1 MCPLGPLARSMRDSI
16 TKLVSISFF
25 GGLIGRGLR
34 YGFNVVIA
42 RGLGFEALGVF
53 AFGMVVMKGGGVFAR
68 LGLDSAAK
76 KFIPI
81 YRTDDDPA
89 KVSGTVLICL
99 VAPLLAGTAVAS
111 ALYLGYDVIEALVGT
126 TFHPTTRLFILS
138 IPLIAVMMVGVNAT
152 YGLKQ
157 TKYSVYIRDF
167 GQSIVALV
175 LMATTAFVFSDLDL
189 LIIGYLAS
197 IVFGIFLAV
206 VFLLREGALRFDIR
220 PDFEYKKIFVFSLP
234 LTLAASIQYLVS
246 WTDILVLGVFVP
258 SDAVGLYQAAYQ
270 TSVLLV
276 IVLQSANSIFPS
288 LAADLHESGQN
299 EQLARVY
306 SAVTR
311 WVTYLTVL
319 GLAFVL
325 VYASELLS
333 IFGPTVP
340 QAQTALMI
348 LALGQT
354 INAAVG
360 PTGFLLIM
368 TGYERLQLVNNVVAA
383 ILNLGL
389 NLVLIQLYGII
400 GAAVATAIS
409 LSILNTLR
417 LVEVWYLLNL
427 QPYSWKYRKGAMAIA
442 VTFPVLLLN
451 QLLPLPSL
459 LQVFVGGLAAL
470 IVFTVITWQLGF
482 DDVDKA
488 LVEKIR

>member
-1 MCPLGPLARSMRDSI
+1 MRDSI
-16 TKLVSISFF
+16 TKLVSISFL

-76 KFIPI
+76 KFIPV
-81 YRTDDDPA
+81 YRTNDDPS
-89 KVSGTVLICL
+89 KVSGTVLLCL
-99 VAPLLAGTAVAS
+99 VAPLLVGTVVAS
-111 ALYLGYDVIEALVGT
+111 VLYLGYDFIEALVGT
-126 TFHPTTRLFILS
+126 AFHPTTRLFIFG

-152 YGLKQ
+152 YGLKH
-157 TKYSVYIRDF
+157 TKYAVYIRDF

-175 LMATTAFVFSDLDL
+175 LMATAAFVFLDLEL

-197 IVFGIFLAV
+197 IGFGIVLAV
-206 VFLLREGALRFDIR
+206 IFLNREGALRFDIR
-220 PDFEYKKIFVFSLP
+220 PDIEYKKIFVFSLP

-246 WTDILVLGVFVP
+246 WTDILVLGVFAP
-258 SDAVGLYQAAYQ
+258 SNAVGWYQAAYQ

-288 LAADLHESGQN
+288 IAADLHESGQQ

-319 GLAFVL
+319 GLALVL
-325 VYASELLS
+325 VYTAELLS

-340 QAQTALMI
+340 QAQTALAI

-360 PTGFLLIM
+360 PTGYLLVM
-368 TGYERLQLVNNVVAA
+368 TGYERLQLINNVVAA
-383 ILNLGL
+383 LLNLYL
-389 NLVLIQLYGII
+389 NVVLIQAYGFI
-400 GAAVATAIS
+400 GAAVATGIS
-409 LSILNTLR
+409 LSILNCLR
-417 LVEVWYLLNL
+417 LVEVWYLLDL
-427 QPYSWKYRKGAMAIA
+427 QPYSWRYYKGIVAIA
-442 VTFPVLLLN
+442 VTLPVLLLS
-451 QLLPLPSL
+451 QLLPLSSL
-459 LQVFVGGLAAL
+459 LQVFVGGSAAL
-470 IVFTVITWQLGF
+470 IVFAIAIWQLGF

-488 LVEKIR
+488 LIETIS